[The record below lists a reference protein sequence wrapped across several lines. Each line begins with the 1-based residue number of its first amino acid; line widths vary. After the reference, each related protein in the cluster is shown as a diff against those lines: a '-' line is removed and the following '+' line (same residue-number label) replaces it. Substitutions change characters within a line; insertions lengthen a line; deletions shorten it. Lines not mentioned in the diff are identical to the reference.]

1 MKHARNLPAVDAGK
15 AQVNTSEAG
24 VDAPNNGVVDT
35 NAQSDVAAGQ
45 ELAADKAIADVSN
58 EDASSGQLAEG
69 EIEQPGTA
77 AGQSGNDGNAS
88 QSSSDDESQPAMD
101 DDGVEG
107 STEGDNKSSE
117 RTTANPELPQDAA
130 GKKVPSPR
138 HAARVL
144 ELNVIVEMQ
153 NNAARHIVITPKGP
167 VKIGLNDKVMTTD
180 RGVVVFGTGFNKAGK
195 GEIKIYAEPK
205 DPRDLK
211 LFYNQMM
218 LIVTCAAAGKPVP
231 VFPWAKA
238 AAIY

>member
-1 MKHARNLPAVDAGK
+1 MKNFAKNQTADAGK
-15 AQVNTSEAG
+15 AKVNASESG

-35 NAQSDVAAGQ
+35 NAQSDVVAGQ
-45 ELAADKAIADVSN
+45 ELAADKAMGGVGN
-58 EDASSGQLAEG
+58 EDASSGQPAEG
-69 EIEQPGTA
+69 ETEQHGA
-77 AGQSGNDGNAS
+77 AADQSGDGGNSSQTSNGDDQQSAMGNA
-88 QSSSDDESQPAMD
+88 
-101 DDGVEG
+101 GVEG
-107 STEGDNKSSE
+107 SAEGDNKSSE
-117 RTTANPELPQDAA
+117 RTTANPEASQDEA
-130 GKKVPSPR
+130 GKKELPLR

-153 NNAARHIVITPKGP
+153 KNAARHIVITPKGP

-195 GEIKIYAEPK
+195 AEIKIYAEPT

-238 AAIY
+238 AAVF

>member
-1 MKHARNLPAVDAGK
+1 MSRFDQNSAFNGK
-15 AQVNTSEAG
+15 SKSKTTESG

-35 NAQSDVAAGQ
+35 NAPSDVVAGQ
-45 ELAADKAIADVSN
+45 ELAADKAMGDVSN
-58 EDASSGQLAEG
+58 EDASSGQPAEG
-69 EIEQPGTA
+69 ETEERETA
-77 AGQSGNDGNAS
+77 ADQSGDGGHSS
-88 QSSSDDESQPAMD
+88 QTSSDDDQQSAMD
-101 DDGVEG
+101 SDGVKG
-107 STEGDNKSSE
+107 STEVVNKPSE
-117 RTTANPELPQDAA
+117 QATSQPPETGGASAKQ
-130 GKKVPSPR
+130 GEKPR

-144 ELNVIVEMQ
+144 EPSVIVEMQ

-238 AAIY
+238 AVVY